1 MRRDL
6 AACLGLD
13 PNLFVRYDPDTFQ
26 EIDPEPNIQ
35 AICQTC
41 AIMDDCRE
49 FAITHFE
56 EGWWGGTSFRNRDRI
71 RRKRREANST
81 QKN

>member
-13 PNLFVRYDPDTFQ
+13 PNLFVQYDPDTFQ
-26 EIDPEPNIQ
+26 EIDPDPDIQ
-35 AICQTC
+35 AVCQTC

-49 FAITHFE
+49 YAITHFE

-71 RRKRREANST
+71 RRKRRETNST